1 MRRST
6 ITTVTI
12 LAASVLAPIAAPA
25 LAAPTKV
32 TWPVAIHIKAAPATA
47 NDIHIV
53 YAFLDDE
60 AGLNAPPNEE
70 GAWVHVIFD
79 LAVGVTTVETHDGL
93 SCFLPKNDIP
103 AGSVGCFDTSSVA
116 PYPGGGED
124 FVVSL
129 GDRDDVFDVRNHPGT
144 DSSTDLGSPGSFE
157 VHAGSGNDKVYGN
170 ELPAIVVDQADEGT
184 YEYWT
189 QDALEGD
196 QGNDLLVGGEGADF
210 LSGGSGADT
219 LDGGFEAIED
229 EFYTGEDDT
238 LLGGPGND
246 LLKAWAAD
254 RDQVINCGPGKRD
267 KAIIDRG
274 LDPKPKGCEVVKKK
288 APAGAID
295 AAG

>member
-1 MRRST
+1 MGDQ
-6 ITTVTI
+6 
-12 LAASVLAPIAAPA
+12 
-25 LAAPTKV
+25 
-32 TWPVAIHIKAAPATA
+32 
-47 NDIHIV
+47 NDT
-53 YAFLDDE
+53 
-60 AGLNAPPNEE
+60 
-70 GAWVHVIFD
+70 FD
-79 LAVGVTTVETHDGL
+79 LRTEYGPEESGLTT
-93 SCFLPKNDIP
+93 
-103 AGSVGCFDTSSVA
+103 
-116 PYPGGGED
+116 
-124 FVVSL
+124 
-129 GDRDDVFDVRNHPGT
+129 
-144 DSSTDLGSPGSFE
+144 LGSPGSFE

-170 ELPAIVVDQADEGT
+170 ELPAIVVDQAEEGT

-274 LDPKPKGCEVVKKK
+274 SIRSRR
-288 APAGAID
+288 GAKSSRRRRRL
-295 AAG
+295 GLSTRQGE